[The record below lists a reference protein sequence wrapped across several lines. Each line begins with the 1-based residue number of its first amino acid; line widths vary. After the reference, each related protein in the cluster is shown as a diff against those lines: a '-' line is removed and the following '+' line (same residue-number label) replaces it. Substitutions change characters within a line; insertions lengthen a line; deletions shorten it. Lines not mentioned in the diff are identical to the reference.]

1 MSEEGD
7 GKKPT
12 IPLTTVSDIV
22 SRTVDGKVKVSKSF
36 MKLVRLLDNR
46 VICIDTGVRKRVY
59 WPIGYRISGSGGEGQ
74 CEVD

>member
-22 SRTVDGKVKVSKSF
+22 SRTVDGKVRVSKSF
-36 MKLVRLLDNR
+36 MKLVRLFGNR
-46 VICIDTGVRKRVY
+46 VIWIDTGVRKRFY
-59 WPIGYRISGSGGEGQ
+59 WSTRYRIGGSGGKGQ
-74 CEVD
+74 CEDD

>member
-22 SRTVDGKVKVSKSF
+22 SRTVDGKVKGSKSF

-74 CEVD
+74 CEDD